1 MPQGEVIIVDNLFQG
16 RTWWQ
21 EGNDTLTARTLAR
34 SLKQLIETVEA
45 LTLTEIDPPLLTKT
59 DPPSLVLTQS
69 DPVDKDAVVRFHC
82 GPRCSTPR
90 RVLARANGE
99 WMGRPEAALR
109 EQRGAE

>member
-1 MPQGEVIIVDNLFQG
+1 MV
-16 RTWWQ
+16 T
-21 EGNDTLTARTLAR
+21 
-34 SLKQLIETVEA
+34 TVKDVLEDLV